1 MRVEII
7 CNFKIPT
14 SAKTFLSSK
23 INSVSLRRRWNSQKI
38 HFSSSHLSL
47 SHFRHSECISALK
60 YSKKYNWTG
69 RMDSD
74 FGLQY
79 TELQARTDENSTQPV
94 GRGTL
99 KNKINEM
106 KFILSEFILLHS
118 KHWRECS
125 HSLILP
131 LWHAGVLC
139 CQLSTRWYY
148 PGKKQ
153 WKELKYVCNL
163 RSVGWI
169 VCDLRRASLVLNEM
183 NFRLVLLQIAE
194 VYSHVENE
202 PPNRSCKNLKIS
214 VESFGEIN
222 IFLDWRESS
231 RGWVKIPLNNFLVC
245 GMRVS
250 SSLNKISWFLIVGRF
265 FKHFYMHS
273 WRGLNSRSD
282 QHRQSRSGWCVN
294 LRN

>member
-1 MRVEII
+1 
-7 CNFKIPT
+7 
-14 SAKTFLSSK
+14 
-23 INSVSLRRRWNSQKI
+23 
-38 HFSSSHLSL
+38 
-47 SHFRHSECISALK
+47 
-60 YSKKYNWTG
+60 
-69 RMDSD
+69 MDSD

-79 TELQARTDENSTQPV
+79 TELQARTDEYSTQPV

-118 KHWRECS
+118 KHWLECS

-131 LWHAGVLC
+131 LWRAGVLC
-139 CQLSTRWYY
+139 CQLSTTRRYY
-148 PGKKQ
+148 QGKKH

-194 VYSHVENE
+194 VRSHVENV

-222 IFLDWRESS
+222 IFLELARE
-231 RGWVKIPLNNFLVC
+231 RALMAG
-245 GMRVS
+245 
-250 SSLNKISWFLIVGRF
+250 
-265 FKHFYMHS
+265 
-273 WRGLNSRSD
+273 
-282 QHRQSRSGWCVN
+282 
-294 LRN
+294 